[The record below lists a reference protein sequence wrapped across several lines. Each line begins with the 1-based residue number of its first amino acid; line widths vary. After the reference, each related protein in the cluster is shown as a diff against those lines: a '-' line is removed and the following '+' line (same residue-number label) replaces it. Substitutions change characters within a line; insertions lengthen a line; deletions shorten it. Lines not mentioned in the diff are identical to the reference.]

1 MLLQLLEYDS
11 LLAGR
16 QFIVAAELGCG
27 LCDVVLQVD
36 LDCTRREEA
45 VIDHGENDLEQALLT
60 VPVSFNKVNLLLHC
74 LVRFGQLSKPV
85 LNNHLAH
92 GRIDSLCIH
101 RKSVRPELHLL
112 FQCECRGTRVSPPV
126 QINAML
132 GAAWVTLTGAGVFL
146 GLA

>member
-1 MLLQLLEYDS
+1 M
-11 LLAGR
+11 
-16 QFIVAAELGCG
+16 AAELGCG

-101 RKSVRPELHLL
+101 RKSVRPELYARLCGGSH
-112 FQCECRGTRVSPPV
+112 
-126 QINAML
+126 
-132 GAAWVTLTGAGVFL
+132 
-146 GLA
+146 